1 MIGHENDRAYL
12 SLSLHAVPSRD
23 PLLWLE
29 YIYSVLIERR
39 TPLSLRSET
48 HTDSRLLN
56 VDLARC
62 AAVRCVAREYGSP
75 SWAPPPPP
83 PSKLTKSRL
92 PPPQAPSRTLL
103 TRVREP
109 GALAPRA
116 LRASHAPGRPR
127 GSFTHRLPSRA
138 GGPDS
143 CSEGGGAGTGLR
155 TASGDVLTARLTAR
169 PLPRPPSPR
178 GTPGKTAGA
187 SRVTGGR
194 KAARGRVR
202 ESAW

>member
-62 AAVRCVAREYGSP
+62 AAVRCVAREYGEPFLGAPATSSIQVDQVPSSSSP
-75 SWAPPPPP
+75 STEPHAPHPRARARCLSP
-83 PSKLTKSRL
+83 PS
-92 PPPQAPSRTLL
+92 PQSQPC
-103 TRVREP
+103 
-109 GALAPRA
+109 PRSA
-116 LRASHAPGRPR
+116 Y
-127 GSFTHRLPSRA
+127 THRLPSRA

-187 SRVTGGR
+187 NRVTGGR